1 MNNRVH
7 FVAGLICATM
17 LAGCGTL
24 NSGQQTL
31 PPATLHP
38 SFNADR
44 ADYDYLIGPGDS
56 LQIFV
61 WNNPEVSMSVTVR
74 PDGKIS
80 TPLME
85 DLPVTGKTPT
95 QMARQVEVALAKYVK
110 DPIVTIMVGGFN
122 GPYSEQIRIIGQ
134 AARPQSLP
142 SKQHMT
148 LLDVMI
154 AVGGVTDFADANR
167 VQLARIVNGQQEVY
181 RVRLDDLV
189 NGGDISANVDMRPGD
204 ILIIPGAWF

>member
-1 MNNRVH
+1 M
-7 FVAGLICATM
+7 
-17 LAGCGTL
+17 
-24 NSGQQTL
+24 QTL
-31 PPATLHP
+31 PPATLQP

-95 QMARQVEVALAKYVK
+95 QMAREVEVALAKYVK

-134 AARPQSLP
+134 AARPQSIP
-142 SKQHMT
+142 YKQHMT

-154 AVGGVTDFADANR
+154 AVGGVTDFADANQ
-167 VQLARIVNGQQEVY
+167 VKLARIVNGAQEVY

-204 ILIIPGAWF
+204 IIIVPEAWF

>member
-1 MNNRVH
+1 
-7 FVAGLICATM
+7 M

-142 SKQHMT
+142 YKQHMT

-204 ILIIPGAWF
+204 ILIIPEAWF